1 MPGWGEVVVC
11 LMGDYI
17 TVTPSE
23 AGPSGL
29 LVLGDFSALE
39 TPLGLLAH
47 QRMAAHHYCVVS
59 LLSG

>member
-1 MPGWGEVVVC
+1 MPGWGEVVC
-11 LMGDYI
+11 LRGDYI

-29 LVLGDFSALE
+29 LVLGDLSALE
-39 TPLGLLAH
+39 APLGLLAP
-47 QRMAAHHYCVVS
+47 QRITAHHYCVVS